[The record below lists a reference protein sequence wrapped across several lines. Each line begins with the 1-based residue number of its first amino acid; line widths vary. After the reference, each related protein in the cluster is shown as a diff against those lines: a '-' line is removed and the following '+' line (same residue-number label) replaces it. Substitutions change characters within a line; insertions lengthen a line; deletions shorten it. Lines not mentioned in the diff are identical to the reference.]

1 MNDLVRVLLIFAA
14 TLWPG
19 ALFGAYSPQ
28 TEYALM
34 TAPPYKAEVDRAYQR
49 LWHFLTHL
57 NPKTR
62 ALLEKTP
69 NVAVQAY
76 ELRATDVALITHR
89 LAKGKAQATEIYGR
103 SPRDWSEAQVKFLL
117 IFDSRTRQLASPDGV
132 LVVDTPLRGTV
143 GMFGGLSA
151 VYAGTGS

>member
-1 MNDLVRVLLIFAA
+1 MKRSLLIALTFAA
-14 TLWPG
+14 TGWP
-19 ALFGAYSPQ
+19 AAVFGAYPPQ

-34 TAPPYKAEVDRAYQR
+34 TAQPYKAEVDRAYRR

-62 ALLEKTP
+62 ALLEQTP

-76 ELRATDVALITHR
+76 ELKATDVPFIAGR

-117 IFDSRTRQLASPDGV
+117 IFDSRTRQLASPEGV

-143 GMFGGLSA
+143 GTFSGLPA
-151 VYAGTGS
+151 VYAGTG